1 MTIQVAIDYSNY
13 YPYTFNEPIERSSY
27 MPHPAETYIVMVKSK
42 RISRIYEQ
50 EISMSQQDQH
60 PPWGKKHKPQ
70 TPEEIV
76 AQLINKLQD
85 FFSDKKPSTPSGDN
99 RETPPDPKSPFANA
113 GKLLVI
119 ILVGI
124 ILQGVYSSFFKIA
137 PSEVGVI
144 LRLGEYSR
152 TTPSGLHFKIP
163 YVDKLF
169 KVDVENIR
177 KEEFGFRSRFPGQQ
191 ASMDKRGFEM
201 ESLMLTADKNV
212 INVAWIVQYR
222 VADPYAFL
230 FKVADVIQAIRDM
243 SESVTRRIV
252 GNMDFDYVL
261 SNRDLL
267 AASVKTELQSQLDG
281 LFPKGMSGVSIGTVQ
296 FQDINPPDPVK
307 PAFNEVNEA
316 DQDMK
321 RLVNEAEENYNRVIP
336 KASGDAKKIVEEA
349 YGYQAQRINNAQGET
364 QRFLDILKEYKIARD
379 VTRKRIYLETM
390 KEILPGVQSVYVI
403 DKTQQ
408 TPLPLLNITSASSL
422 LKTPVAGSKSTDTQ
436 KGN

>member
-1 MTIQVAIDYSNY
+1 MSN
-13 YPYTFNEPIERSSY
+13 
-27 MPHPAETYIVMVKSK
+27 
-42 RISRIYEQ
+42 
-50 EISMSQQDQH
+50 QDQQ
-60 PPWGKKHKPQ
+60 PPWGKKNKPQ

-76 AQLINKLQD
+76 AQLINKLQN
-85 FFSDKKPSTPSGDN
+85 FFADNKTKSQGDGTEPPPSGGSS
-99 RETPPDPKSPFANA
+99 SPFANV
-113 GKLLVI
+113 GKILAIALVI
-119 ILVGI
+119 LV
-124 ILQGVYSSFFKIA
+124 LQGVYASFFKIT

-163 YVDKLF
+163 YIDKLY

-177 KEEFGFRSRFPGQQ
+177 KEEFGFRSRSPGQQ
-191 ASMDKRGFEM
+191 TTFDRRGYDM

-212 INVAWIVQYR
+212 INVAWIVQYK
-222 VADPYAFL
+222 VDDPYAYL
-230 FKVADVIQAIRDM
+230 FKVKNVRQAIRDI

-267 AASVKTELQSQLDG
+267 AASVKQELQQELDG
-281 LFPKGMSGVSIGTVQ
+281 LFPDGMSGISIGTTQ

-321 RLVNEAEENYNRVIP
+321 RLVNEAQETYNRVIP

-349 YGYQAQRINNAQGET
+349 YGYKAQRINDAQGET
-364 QRFLDILKEYKIARD
+364 QRFNDILKEYKNAPA
-379 VTRKRIYLETM
+379 VTRQRMYLETM
-390 KEILPGVQSVYVI
+390 KEILPNVESIYII
-403 DKTQQ
+403 DKDQQ
-408 TPLPLLNITSASSL
+408 SPIPLLNLTSVNGL
-422 LKTPVAGSKSTDTQ
+422 TNQ
-436 KGN
+436 KK

>member
-1 MTIQVAIDYSNY
+1 MAN
-13 YPYTFNEPIERSSY
+13 
-27 MPHPAETYIVMVKSK
+27 
-42 RISRIYEQ
+42 
-50 EISMSQQDQH
+50 QDQQ
-60 PPWGKKHKPQ
+60 PPWGKKKPQ

-85 FFSDKKPSTPSGDN
+85 FFSDNKKSSPPGGDGNEPSG
-99 RETPPDPKSPFANA
+99 PPSSPFSSI
-113 GKLLVI
+113 GKLLAIGLLI
-119 ILVGI
+119 IV
-124 ILQGVYSSFFKIA
+124 LQGVYSSFFKIA

-152 TTPSGLHFKIP
+152 TTPPGLHFKIP
-163 YVDKLF
+163 YIDKLF
-169 KVDVENIR
+169 KVDVEQIR

-191 ASMDKRGFEM
+191 SNIDRRGYNM

-222 VADPYAFL
+222 VADPYSFL
-230 FKVADVIQAIRDM
+230 FKVADVRQAIRDI

-267 AASVKTELQSQLDG
+267 AASVKNELQQQLDG

-296 FQDINPPDPVK
+296 FQDINPPDQVK

-321 RLVNEAEENYNRVIP
+321 RLVNEAQETYNRVIP
-336 KASGDAKKIVEEA
+336 KASGDAKKIIEEA
-349 YGYQAQRINNAQGET
+349 YGYQAERINDAQGAT
-364 QRFLDILKEYKIARD
+364 QRFLDILKEYKTAPD
-379 VTRKRIYLETM
+379 VTRKRMYLETM
-390 KEILPGVQSVYVI
+390 KDILPNVESVYVI
-403 DKTQQ
+403 DKDQQ
-408 TPLPLLNITSASSL
+408 QSPIPLLNITSGTNLPA
-422 LKTPVAGSKSTDTQ
+422 TQSK
-436 KGN
+436 

>member
-1 MTIQVAIDYSNY
+1 MSN
-13 YPYTFNEPIERSSY
+13 
-27 MPHPAETYIVMVKSK
+27 
-42 RISRIYEQ
+42 
-50 EISMSQQDQH
+50 QDQQ

-85 FFSDKKPSTPSGDN
+85 FFSDKKKPPAAAGDN
-99 RETPPDPKSPFANA
+99 QGPSRPPSSPFANV
-113 GKLLVI
+113 GKLLTIVLI
-119 ILVGI
+119 IIV
-124 ILQGVYSSFFKIA
+124 LQGVYSSFFKIA

-152 TTPSGLHFKIP
+152 TTPPGLHFKIP
-163 YVDKLF
+163 YIDHLY

-177 KEEFGFRSRFPGQQ
+177 KEEFGFRNRTPGQQ
-191 ASMDKRGFEM
+191 TTVDRGAFAS

-230 FKVADVIQAIRDM
+230 FKVANVRQAIRDN

-267 AASVKTELQSQLDG
+267 AASVKKELQEQLDK
-281 LFPKGMSGVSIGTVQ
+281 LFPKGVPGVSIGTVQ
-296 FQDINPPDPVK
+296 FQDINPPDQVK

-321 RLVNEAEENYNRVIP
+321 RLVNEAQETYNRVIP
-336 KASGDAKKIVEEA
+336 KASGDAKKIIEEA
-349 YGYQAQRINNAQGET
+349 YGYQSERINDAEGET
-364 QRFLDILKEYKIARD
+364 QRFNDILKEYKNAPE
-379 VTRKRIYLETM
+379 VTRKRMYLETM
-390 KEILPGVQSVYVI
+390 RKILPTVESVYVI
-403 DKTQQ
+403 DKDQQ
-408 TPLPLLNITSASSL
+408 APIPLLNITSA
-422 LKTPVAGSKSTDTQ
+422 AGLSVTQPQQTDSTQ
-436 KGN
+436 RK

>member
-1 MTIQVAIDYSNY
+1 MSN
-13 YPYTFNEPIERSSY
+13 
-27 MPHPAETYIVMVKSK
+27 
-42 RISRIYEQ
+42 
-50 EISMSQQDQH
+50 QDQQ
-60 PPWGKKHKPQ
+60 PPWGKKNKPQ

-85 FFSDKKPSTPSGDN
+85 FFSDKKGSPPPGDDQEPSPS
-99 RETPPDPKSPFANA
+99 PASPFANL
-113 GKLLVI
+113 GKLLAVVLI
-119 ILVGI
+119 IVV
-124 ILQGVYSSFFKIA
+124 LQGVYSSFFKID

-144 LRLGEYSR
+144 LRFGAYSR

-163 YVDKLF
+163 YIDKLY

-177 KEEFGFRSRFPGQQ
+177 KEEFGFRNRMPGQPG
-191 ASMDKRGFEM
+191 SYDKRAFAN

-230 FKVADVIQAIRDM
+230 FKVANVRQAIRDN

-261 SNRDLL
+261 SNREIL
-267 AASVKTELQSQLDG
+267 AASVKKELQEQLDK
-281 LFPKGMSGVSIGTVQ
+281 LFPKGESGVNIGTVQ
-296 FQDINPPDPVK
+296 FQDINPPDQVK

-321 RLVNEAEENYNRVIP
+321 RLVNEAQETYNRVIP

-349 YGYQAQRINNAQGET
+349 YGYQAERINDAKGET
-364 QRFLDILKEYKIARD
+364 QRFNDILKEYKNTPE
-379 VTRKRIYLETM
+379 VTRKRMYLETM
-390 KEILPGVQSVYVI
+390 KKILPNVESVYVI
-403 DKTQQ
+403 DKDQQ
-408 TPLPLLNITSASSL
+408 APIPLLNLAPASGLSL
-422 LKTPVAGSKSTDTQ
+422 SQPNKTDSTGR
-436 KGN
+436 K

>member
-1 MTIQVAIDYSNY
+1 MSN
-13 YPYTFNEPIERSSY
+13 
-27 MPHPAETYIVMVKSK
+27 
-42 RISRIYEQ
+42 
-50 EISMSQQDQH
+50 QDQQ
-60 PPWGKKHKPQ
+60 PPWGKKNKPQ
-70 TPEEIV
+70 TPEEVV

-85 FFSDKKPSTPSGDN
+85 FFSDNKKQPSSGDKQ
-99 RETPPDPKSPFANA
+99 EPSSPSPSPLASI
-113 GKLLVI
+113 GKLLAIALIVI
-119 ILVGI
+119 V
-124 ILQGVYSSFFKIA
+124 LQGLYSSFFKIA

-152 TTPSGLHFKIP
+152 TTPPGLHFKMP
-163 YVDKLF
+163 YLDKLY

-177 KEEFGFRSRFPGQQ
+177 KEEFGFRSRFPGQK
-191 ASMDKRGFEM
+191 ATFDRRGYDM

-222 VADPYAFL
+222 VADPYAYL
-230 FKVADVIQAIRDM
+230 FKVSDVRQAIRDI

-267 AASVKTELQSQLDG
+267 AAGVKAELQEQLDG
-281 LFPKGMSGVSIGTVQ
+281 LFPKNTPGISIGTVQ

-321 RLVNEAEENYNRVIP
+321 RLVNEAQETYNRVIP

-349 YGYQAQRINNAQGET
+349 YGYQAERVNNAEGET
-364 QRFLDILKEYKIARD
+364 RRYLDILKEYKNAPE
-379 VTRKRIYLETM
+379 VTRKRMYLETM
-390 KEILPGVQSVYVI
+390 KEILPNVQSVYVI
-403 DKTQQ
+403 DKDQQ
-408 TPLPLLNITSASSL
+408 SPLPLLNITGSAGLSGL
-422 LKTPVAGSKSTDTQ
+422 QTK
-436 KGN
+436 